1 MLPFLARRLI
11 VAALVA
17 LAVSA
22 VAFGL
27 MFVSGDPAVVLAGQA
42 GRAQD
47 VELIRHA
54 YGLDRPIP
62 LLEWEVGGDARAVAA
77 KLLAG
82 KPAIDCNMAR
92 ADEGVLVFN
101 PMAVSVEQ
109 AGEIGRRIA
118 ALR

>member
-47 VELIRHA
+47 VELIRQA

-62 LLEWEVGGDARAVAA
+62 LQFLSWIGNAFTGNFGTSLYFNLPVA
-77 KLLAG
+77 
-82 KPAIDCNMAR
+82 PI
-92 ADEGVLVFN
+92 
-101 PMAVSVEQ
+101 
-109 AGEIGRRIA
+109 
-118 ALR
+118 